1 MSPVLD
7 QQAVDSAHKVF
18 VIFVGDIEEQWREAV
33 VSAER
38 IMRGAGVSDPA
49 KFILEA
55 LNHKGGT
62 PVAEFGPQDSVDLDA
77 KDRKFFRVTPGGGGR
92 S

>member
-1 MSPVLD
+1 MNSVLD
-7 QQAVDSAHKVF
+7 QQAADSANRVF
-18 VIFVGDIEEQWREAV
+18 VIFVGDIEEKWREAIV
-33 VSAER
+33 TAEQ
-38 IMRGAGVSDPA
+38 IMRGAGVSEPA

-62 PVAEFGPQDSVDLDA
+62 PVAEFGPQDPVDLNA
-77 KDRKFFRVTPGGGGR
+77 RDRRFFRVTPGGGGR